1 MGISKSEASLRAVRL
16 DLDLPAAGSIK
27 ERPVL
32 NRVNK
37 QSAPIGLGEHKGVA
51 WGLQLD
57 FRGNPNDPP
66 TNRSYGYSG
75 FYPTQSGF
83 PRLSGN
89 TIICSAAHKGDP
101 DGSCEYRSPFWVS
114 ESGTYRISGNL
125 SYQPDTN
132 QNLGSWQVAIVS
144 SGTGYLSGSVVYDLI
159 KSGSDPGSRSFSYDV
174 PLTTSRRY
182 ATAILYALRKGGGY
196 AEYPVTS
203 TATWSNVRVVQI

>member
-1 MGISKSEASLRAVRL
+1 MSISTTEASLKAVRQ
-16 DLDLPAAGSIK
+16 DLDLPADGSIK
-27 ERPVL
+27 DRPVL

-57 FRGNPNDPP
+57 LTGNPNDPP

-75 FYPTQSGF
+75 FYPTMAGW
-83 PRLSGN
+83 PRVSGN
-89 TIICSAAHKGDP
+89 TIICSAEHKGDP

-125 SYQPDTN
+125 NYQVDTY
-132 QNLGSWQVAIVS
+132 QFLGTWQLAIVS

-159 KSGSDPGSRSFSYDV
+159 KSGNNSPGSFSYDV

-182 ATAILYALRKGGGY
+182 ATAILYAVRKGGGY
-196 AEYPVTS
+196 VNDPITS
-203 TATWSNVRVVQI
+203 KATWSNVRVVKV